1 LKRATPILFIRSG
14 PSGLEK
20 GGNVAEIVSSA
31 LPGSGVTRRGFIKL
45 AGCAAFGGA
54 AAIALPDIAAAGKS
68 DRVKPALAPEAHF
81 WEKVRQEFILD
92 PNVVYLN
99 IGTTGAMPRRV
110 LENYVEYNRL
120 AASRPRTF
128 ESELGATFGLP
139 DQRAQLAAQFG
150 CNADEICLSRNTTDG
165 MDAIL
170 NGLEFN
176 AGDEILLTHH
186 EHIGALS
193 PLNVLH
199 DRYGVVLTEVE
210 IPVLDVR
217 NASQFVERFAAKISG
232 RTKAIVFSHITY
244 KTGTR
249 LPAKELCRIAREN
262 GLISIV
268 DGAHA
273 PGMLTLDFHDMGCDF
288 YAGAGHKWQCGPG
301 CTGILYM
308 RNHGENLPKFWTQ
321 NSSTYTFLA
330 QPADNLRGQYDI
342 AYAMQYR
349 GQANISAQL
358 AMVDACNMWERI
370 GRDRIEAY
378 VCGLS
383 AHLKKALQKKF
394 DGPGTFFCPDKPEF
408 ASGLTS
414 FNPFADVTD
423 GPSLTTF
430 VQRLQDEYGYQ
441 ARYTNFRL
449 FQDDLEDTYAV
460 RISTHLFHNRKQ
472 VDGLV
477 AAMFDLY
484 GQMGG

>member
-1 LKRATPILFIRSG
+1 M
-14 PSGLEK
+14 
-20 GGNVAEIVSSA
+20 AEIKNNA
-31 LPGSGVTRRGFIKL
+31 KPGDGVTRRGFIKL
-45 AGCAAFGGA
+45 AGYAAFGGA
-54 AAIALPDIAAAGKS
+54 AAMAMPDIAAAAKK
-68 DRVKPALAPEAHF
+68 KPLKPPLSPEPRF

-92 PNVVYLN
+92 PDVVYLN

-110 LENYVEYNRL
+110 LENYAQYNRL

-139 DQRAQLAAQFG
+139 GQRAELALQFG
-150 CNADEICLSRNTTDG
+150 CYPDEICLSRNTTDG
-165 MDAIL
+165 LDAII
-170 NGLEFN
+170 NGLEFH

-186 EHIGALS
+186 EHIGALA
-193 PLNVLH
+193 PLNVLQ

-210 IPVLDVR
+210 IPVLEVHD
-217 NASQFVERFAAKISG
+217 AAQFVECFKQKISD

-249 LPAKELCRIAREN
+249 LPAKELCRWASKN

-273 PGMLTLDFHDMGCDF
+273 PGMIALDFHDIGCDF

-301 CTGILYM
+301 ATGILYM
-308 RNHGENLPKFWTQ
+308 RAHGDDLPKFWPQ

-330 QPADNLRGQYDI
+330 QPTGNLREQYDI

-349 GQANISAQL
+349 GQANIAALL
-358 AMVDACNMWERI
+358 ALVDACNMWERI

-383 AHLKKALQKKF
+383 AYLKKALRKKF
-394 DGPGTFFCPDKPEF
+394 EGQGTFFCPDGPEF

-414 FNPFADVTD
+414 FNPFDDVTD
-423 GPSLTTF
+423 GARLTTF

-441 ARYTNFRL
+441 ARYTNFRIL
-449 FQDDLEDTYAV
+449 QNDLEDAYAI
-460 RISTHLFHNRKQ
+460 RISTHLFHNRRQ

-477 AAMFDLY
+477 AAMCDLY
-484 GQMGG
+484 GRMIMGG